1 MIDDVSMTWFR
12 LRERRASLRSRSRLA
27 DSAGRRQ
34 TFAAAMQQFEEQ
46 FAAAKVVTAYTRPLN
61 LYYGLAQ
68 AGMAIA
74 AAHAPDPWS
83 FSRHGLTLTDRSG
96 EVATM
101 MVKPEG
107 EGGFQKIAA
116 TTGSPVIFGPVSL
129 GALWASLPSLQ
140 VGTLP
145 GPEFPACLGLA
156 SNETNGGPPQATVF
170 FDADMPEGDQA
181 AWMKRFGE
189 MMAAC
194 PTAAGWGIPMQPPP
208 PGRCPRPPAR
218 NRPRTARAVLATGPC
233 RPGTPVRSAGPPPSC
248 GLGVPGQFPA
258 SCGAGNCPGRSRGA
272 VCGRGQGSRRGTFLM
287 TACRRR
293 RRSSAGPRA
302 RQAPGASGRCR

>member
-101 MVKPEG
+101 MVKPGPAAARPPRSRLSTEVH
-107 EGGFQKIAA
+107 EGGHD
-116 TTGSPVIFGPVSL
+116 SL
-129 GALWASLPSLQ
+129 DLSRPCPAGVLWIPS
-140 VGTLP
+140 
-145 GPEFPACLGLA
+145 
-156 SNETNGGPPQATVF
+156 
-170 FDADMPEGDQA
+170 
-181 AWMKRFGE
+181 
-189 MMAAC
+189 
-194 PTAAGWGIPMQPPP
+194 
-208 PGRCPRPPAR
+208 
-218 NRPRTARAVLATGPC
+218 
-233 RPGTPVRSAGPPPSC
+233 
-248 GLGVPGQFPA
+248 
-258 SCGAGNCPGRSRGA
+258 
-272 VCGRGQGSRRGTFLM
+272 GSRL
-287 TACRRR
+287 TA
-293 RRSSAGPRA
+293 
-302 RQAPGASGRCR
+302 